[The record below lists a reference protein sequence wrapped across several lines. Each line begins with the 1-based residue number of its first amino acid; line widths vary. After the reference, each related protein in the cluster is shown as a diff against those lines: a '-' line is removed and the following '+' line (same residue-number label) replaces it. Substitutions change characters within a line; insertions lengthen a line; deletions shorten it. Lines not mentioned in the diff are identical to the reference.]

1 MRKTFF
7 LIICFIL
14 LVSSCDS
21 PGGGA
26 VFFETVMITAHS
38 EITSID
44 ADIIT
49 WKLGDPNGDSD
60 DQCDPNY
67 SEVWPE
73 SVEVIIRSEVF
84 PVNDLETSSPVRI
97 ENVHIDYIP
106 ADGLTPGLA
115 SRNEPLGQIVQP
127 DNNVSLNIKVMGTN
141 QKNGF
146 LDDPNDYA
154 SLITNNSYYTYYV
167 NLTFSVVEIVTD
179 KKDEVSTGLTIQ
191 VHDFKCVGD
200 DCDDECVH
208 P

>member
-1 MRKTFF
+1 MVHDTHHGHISVLQHRFH
-7 LIICFIL
+7 IIPRT
-14 LVSSCDS
+14 SSQ
-21 PGGGA
+21 PA
-26 VFFETVMITAHS
+26 PE
-38 EITSID
+38 EIP
-44 ADIIT
+44 ARF
-49 WKLGDPNGDSD
+49 PPEQRRDSD
-60 DQCDPNY
+60 DLCDPNY

-97 ENVHIDYIP
+97 ENVRIDYMT

-141 QKNGF
+141 QKNSF

-154 SLITNNSYYTYYV
+154 SLITNNSYYTYHV
-167 NLTFSVVEIVTD
+167 NLTFSVVEIATD
-179 KKDEVSTGLTIQ
+179 KTGEVATGLTIQ
-191 VHDFKCVGD
+191 VHDFVCAEEGD
-200 DCDDECVH
+200 DNCDDECVH